1 MHPHFFCHN
10 CFYITKVHVFIYCR
24 LSCLLPYINFISIPL
39 HTEQLRRHLPSPF
52 VNSPESDI
60 DFRSASYQIMYSNF
74 STNLYRTNSKL
85 SCRCLQQ
92 NLKGP
97 LWHVPGI
104 FGYCPLGTNPL
115 IYLVIVHYRPTLWYI
130 WSLSTSNQPSGIF
143 GHCPLATSPLVYLII
158 VHYSNQPSGI
168 FGHCPLATN
177 PLVYLV
183 IVH

>member
-24 LSCLLPYINFISIPL
+24 LSCLLPYINCISIPL

-115 IYLVIVHYRPTLWYI
+115 IYI
-130 WSLSTSNQPSGIF
+130 WSLSTIDQPSD
-143 GHCPLATSPLVYLII
+143 
-158 VHYSNQPSGI
+158 I

-177 PLVYLV
+177 PLVYLI